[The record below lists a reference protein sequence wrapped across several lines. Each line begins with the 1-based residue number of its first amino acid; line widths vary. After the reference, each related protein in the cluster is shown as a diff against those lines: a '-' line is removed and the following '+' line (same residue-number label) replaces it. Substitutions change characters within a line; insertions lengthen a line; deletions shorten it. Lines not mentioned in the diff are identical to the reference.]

1 MRIVRSKEVIQMRF
15 IRRIGLLLLI
25 VLVAFAC
32 GLFASTQDFFA
43 VLLGS
48 IRSTINV
55 ESVLTD
61 VQQLAQLTSIRYT
74 YENRI
79 TAAREV
85 PALLAIAYGQEL
97 TMDAVGYVNAGVDLS
112 TMTTDDITVTN
123 GVLLVVLPPVQLQDC
138 FFNENLSQIVEQR
151 SAMFAQY
158 PEDLQIAARRI
169 AIDRFRSSALE
180 NGILEDARAQAETA
194 VGALLSLA
202 APVTVS
208 EIRVTSRPYDV
219 NAPLPPTCQ

>member
-1 MRIVRSKEVIQMRF
+1 MRFVRRIVM
-15 IRRIGLLLLI
+15 LLLI
-25 VLVAFAC
+25 VLIAFAC

-79 TAAREV
+79 TAARDV

-112 TMTTDDITVTN
+112 TMTTDDITVAN
-123 GVLLVVLPPVQLQDC
+123 GVLQVVLPPAQLQDC
-138 FFNENLSQIVEQR
+138 FFNENLSQIVTQR

-169 AIDRFRSSALE
+169 AIDRFRNSALE

-194 VGALLSLA
+194 VGSLLSLA
-202 APVTVS
+202 APVTVT

>member
-169 AIDRFRSSALE
+169 AIDRFRSRALE